1 MIYKHPL
8 GVFYCAW
15 QSPIT
20 IIIGVSGGKIN
31 SISLEYI
38 KEMVR
43 SKFESTDFE
52 AVKRD
57 IKPFVSDKYILDAI
71 TLEMFMKSVESL
83 NYWCQKLAQQY

>member
-1 MIYKHPL
+1 
-8 GVFYCAW
+8 
-15 QSPIT
+15 
-20 IIIGVSGGKIN
+20 
-31 SISLEYI
+31 
-38 KEMVR
+38 MVR

-83 NYWCQKLAQQY
+83 NY